1 MSYLHLFYTI
11 VMALNI
17 SGKIAPARPKPLH
30 ASVSPV
36 FHASKNNKKESAE
49 VIPWSI
55 DRRLEWDDFL
65 CEPKKHTDAVAS
77 TSTSLGISYK
87 IENGLL
93 VYGITCDFSK
103 TKSWGLLRTDY
114 ILAHEQG
121 HFDITEIA
129 ARRLH
134 QALQQYNFN
143 RRTYRQD
150 INEIYRTIVKEKED
164 LQATYDEASD
174 HSRKRKMQYEWEEK
188 IAMMLSQTEAF
199 ASYP

>member
-1 MSYLHLFYTI
+1 MNYIHLFYTI

-17 SGKIAPARPKPLH
+17 SGKIAPALPKPVQ
-30 ASVSPV
+30 ASVLPA
-36 FHASKNNKKESAE
+36 FHAIKNDKKESAE

-65 CEPKKHTDAVAS
+65 CAPKRNSDAVAS

-143 RRTYRQD
+143 RRSYRQD
-150 INEIYRTIVKEKED
+150 INEIYRAIVNEKEN
-164 LQATYDEASD
+164 LQAAYDEQSD
-174 HSRKRKMQYEWEEK
+174 HSRKRKLQYEWEEK
-188 IAMMLSQTEAF
+188 IALMLEETEAF